1 MLGRKTGFLGHL
13 QLMLDTM
20 IDSLKLAFEESEH
33 LTKVRKMDLVRVTGL
48 DMEQVTSWFNRKRA
62 RKRAKLSILK
72 LERINAELKQLL
84 QQRHEREIRL
94 VKELEERKR
103 REAEL
108 QDENLRL
115 KCRIAAI
122 IPQFDPTVDFSHA
135 YHS

>member
-1 MLGRKTGFLGHL
+1 MLRPKTGFLGHL

-33 LTKVRKMDLVRVTGL
+33 LTKDRKMDLVRVTGL
-48 DMEQVTSWFNRKRA
+48 DMEQVTSWFNRKRV
-62 RKRAKLSILK
+62 RKRANLSILK

-84 QQRHEREIRL
+84 QQRHERETRL
-94 VKELEERKR
+94 VKELEERKM
-103 REAEL
+103 REAQL

-122 IPQFDPTVDFSHA
+122 IPQFDPTVDFAHA
-135 YHS
+135 YP